1 MVRASTVGAHLPA
14 SGLDIFGDLRK
25 MNKRQLYYQV
35 LNFAMIVSSALMI
48 WKGLIVLTG
57 SESPIV
63 VVLSGSMEPAFH
75 RGDLL
80 FLTNFR
86 EDPIRAGEIVVFKVE
101 GRDIPIVHRVI
112 KVHEKDNGDIKFL
125 TKGDNNE
132 VDDRGLYKEGQN
144 WLEKKDVVGRAR
156 GFLPYVGMVTI
167 IMNDYPKFKRPAP
180 AAAKSLQS
188 CPTLCDPIDGS
199 PPGSAIPGILQV
211 LGLLRAG
218 LEEGY
223 SPVGGTGLS
232 SSDLRIW
239 NPYRSLMEMEM
250 ATRFSILAWTLHG
263 QRSLAGD
270 SPRGCKS
277 RTRRH

>member
-1 MVRASTVGAHLPA
+1 MVRAGAVGTHLPA

-63 VVLSGSMEPAFH
+63 VVLSMACQVVPCPHPGSELANPGLPRSGTCELNCCATRPALGSMEPAFH

-167 IMNDYPKFKRPAP
+167 IMNDYPKFKYALL
-180 AAAKSLQS
+180 AVMGAY
-188 CPTLCDPIDGS
+188 
-199 PPGSAIPGILQV
+199 V
-211 LGLLRAG
+211 LLKR
-218 LEEGY
+218 E
-223 SPVGGTGLS
+223 S
-232 SSDLRIW
+232 
-239 NPYRSLMEMEM
+239 
-250 ATRFSILAWTLHG
+250 
-263 QRSLAGD
+263 
-270 SPRGCKS
+270 
-277 RTRRH
+277 